1 MPSPVGH
8 ALGGI
13 AAAWALD
20 LVSGR
25 PSHPGAAGASL
36 AEPTPGVVTLVCAGL
51 ATLPDADLLFGVH
64 RTASHSISAVVLVTI
79 VAALVTGWVTPGPT
93 WRRVALMCGAAYA
106 SHLLLDWMAVD
117 RNPPLG
123 LQLLWPFSRAWFISG
138 LDLFPPTQRYRIWS
152 AAAMRTNV
160 IACAWETALLLPI
173 VMLLRVTKLRLVTGR
188 SLSTCKSPGPIC
200 GQGVRRPPCGV
211 AAGTGGISGRQGPR
225 AARSESRDRR
235 PGR

>member
-25 PSHPGAAGASL
+25 RSHRGVADASL

-51 ATLPDADLLFGVH
+51 ATLPDADLLLGVH

-79 VAALVTGWVTPGPT
+79 VAALVTGWVTPGT

-117 RNPPLG
+117 RNPPSG
-123 LQLLWPFSRAWFISG
+123 MQLLWPFSRAWFISG

-173 VMLLRVTKLRLVTGR
+173 VMLLWVTKRHFVTGR
-188 SLSTCKSPGPIC
+188 SLSTYRSPGPIC
-200 GQGVRRPPCGV
+200 GQGARRPPSGA
-211 AAGTGGISGRQGPR
+211 AAGTGGISGRRGPR
-225 AARSESRDRR
+225 AARSGSRDTR